1 MENITFK
8 KIRRKARSINRTLVY
23 SYIRD
28 FNIKGQKIRYG
39 ENRKQYYKLYQPSID
54 LNQIKSTIFFI
65 HGGGWWHGSPSL
77 YSSVGKYFY
86 KMGYTTVL
94 AGYRLVPAYRYP
106 TQIEDVFL
114 ALSNFIKINPNV
126 NNIIVAGYSAG
137 GELAAHIVF
146 DHERQE
152 KYGIDP
158 SILKGFISISGVLD
172 FFKCSSTYSK
182 ILIRNYIY
190 KGKID
195 KANPVNLINNKE
207 VDIPIMC
214 IHGDSDSLIDVN
226 TSISFID
233 KIQNLDENTILKIIK
248 KAEHEDTIEL
258 VRGEGNKYSKYIL
271 DFIKEV
277 ENLKEV
283 DR

>member
-1 MENITFK
+1 MENSTFK
-8 KIRRKARSINRTLVY
+8 KIKRKAVNINRTIMY
-23 SYIRD
+23 SYIKD
-28 FNIKGQKIRYG
+28 FCIKGQNIKYG
-39 ENRKQYYKLYQPSID
+39 EDKNQYYRLYKREQENIE
-54 LNQIKSTIFFI
+54 NKSTIFFI

-86 KMGYTTVL
+86 KMGYDTVL
-94 AGYRLVPAYRYP
+94 AGYRLVPMHRYP

-114 ALSNFIKINPNV
+114 ALSHYIKNNPNV

-137 GELAAHIVF
+137 GELAAHVVF

-152 KYGIDP
+152 NYNIDN

-172 FFKCSSTYSK
+172 FFKCTSTYSK
-182 ILIRNYIY
+182 ILIKNYVY
-190 KGKID
+190 KGKVD
-195 KANPVNLINNKE
+195 KANPINLVNKE

-214 IHGDSDSLIDVN
+214 IHGDADSLIDVN

-233 KIQNLDENTILKIIK
+233 KVQNLDENTILKIIK
-248 KAEHEDTIEL
+248 KAEHEDTIDM
-258 VRGEGNKYSKYIL
+258 VRGEGNRYSKYIL
-271 DFIKEV
+271 DFIAEIN
-277 ENLKEV
+277 NLKEV